1 MNAEMIETL
10 ESINEERLCEAYVQ
24 MNKFEWDELLCGE
37 RPENWNEMNNR
48 DRWANPIFKNVFL
61 WLRYHLSDEQK
72 RHYWWTLGLGRSE
85 ESWRKHYIKIFE
97 ED

>member
-1 MNAEMIETL
+1 MSEEMILNL
-10 ESINEERLCEAYVQ
+10 ENLDEHRLGEAYVR
-24 MNKFEWDELLCGE
+24 MNKFEWDELCGKC
-37 RPENWNEMNNR
+37 PENWNEMNNR
-48 DRWANPIFKNVFL
+48 DRWANPTFRNVFL

-72 RHYWWTLGLGRSE
+72 HHYWWTLRLGRSE